1 MSRATSWAL
10 LIVIPVSMVLG
21 AFGVIV
27 LQRAE
32 APDEPTVPAAAAQPA
47 PAPPPVNVGPAVV
60 RPRGDLSEAEQSTI
74 ELFRNASPSVVFI
87 TKLSVRMDPFRRN
100 PMATPEG
107 TGSGFIWDE
116 QGHVVTNYHVIAG
129 ADGARVTLADQS
141 VWPARLVGAHPAKD
155 LAVLRIDVPSE
166 RLRPLP
172 IGTSEDLQVGQHVF
186 AIGNPFGLDHTLSA
200 GVISGLGREIM
211 SIGRRP
217 IQGVIQTDAAIN
229 PGNSGGPLLDSAG
242 RLIGVNTAIYSPSGT
257 NAGIGFAVPVDT
269 VNDVVPQL
277 ISKGRVQRPGLG
289 VQLDEGRL
297 ARRLGLRGALVLGVV
312 PGSGAATAGLVP
324 TRRDPRTGRIFL
336 GDLIVA
342 VDDEPVA
349 HEIDLYRVLD
359 RHEVGDTVTITVI
372 RNNRPHSLEVQ
383 LGAILE

>member
-1 MSRATSWAL
+1 MSRTTTWAFL
-10 LIVIPVSMVLG
+10 LVVPLSMVLG
-21 AFGVIV
+21 ALGVLA
-27 LQRAE
+27 LQRAAE
-32 APDEPTVPAAAAQPA
+32 PA
-47 PAPPPVNVGPAVV
+47 PANVPAVAVEPPPAPVEARPAVV
-60 RPRGDLSEAEQSTI
+60 TPRGDLSDAEQSTI
-74 ELFRNASPSVVFI
+74 DLFRNASPSVVFI

-116 QGHVVTNYHVIAG
+116 RGHIVTNYHVIAG

-141 VWPARLVGAHPAKD
+141 VWPAQLVGAHPAKD
-155 LAVLRIDVPSE
+155 LAVLRIEAPPE

-229 PGNSGGPLLDSAG
+229 PGNSGGPLLDSSG

-269 VNDVVPQL
+269 VGDVVPQL

-312 PGSGAATAGLVP
+312 PGSGAESAGLVP
-324 TRRDPRTGRIFL
+324 TRRDPRTGRILL

-342 VDDEPVA
+342 VDDEPVT

-359 RHEVGDTVTITVI
+359 RHEVGDTVDVTVV
-372 RNNRPHSLEVQ
+372 RNNRPQTLQVQ